1 MSIKISDGARVLL
14 NATPM
19 QVSAQLIKIASGIA
33 EPETVSPWP
42 ASNSGTALRMIR
54 YEKGH
59 IGVFGDWV
67 MFTEFQYKYRAHNR
81 LTKNEISTYISSAD
95 NALAKGYIAQ
105 YMEDTGESTASYRGP
120 VPDFTP
126 RAYDRPAPRL
136 IMPPPDIETEPT
148 PPSLP
153 AKVEEISESAALILT
168 LKKQLA
174 EKKQIEEL
182 KALLNTP
189 TPEAPKP
196 AAPVAGGFA
205 GYTAKD
211 VAGALLGVL
220 FVLIQVLPCLIPNNG
235 PAIRSELAQAN
246 ADAMKY
252 QTDRDTALFTFLKQM
267 SDKQD
272 LMFTKTGEMLTNTNV
287 MLGNLVDMIS
297 KMTSSFAHTN
307 ADVSNSVHNQEIRR
321 ERKRETYKGNAVQ
334 PWNIVAEKPQND
346 DETKDHQR
354 FYVEQETEH
363 TRETK
368 HEKPTQKKTETKT
381 PQPTTTAVPHNPVII
396 TWQEFFMWCISSVVL
411 FAILWS
417 LVETIRA

>member
-42 ASNSGTALRMIR
+42 ASNSGTALCMTR

-81 LTKNEISTYISSAD
+81 VTKNEISTYISSGD
-95 NALAKGYIAQ
+95 NALTKGYIAQ
-105 YMEDTGESTASYRGP
+105 YIEDTGESTAPYRGP
-120 VPDFTP
+120 MPDFTP

-136 IMPPPDIETEPT
+136 LTPPQEIEADPTPHPPPAP
-148 PPSLP
+148 
-153 AKVEEISESAALILT
+153 KVVEVDAEEALIAKLEKEVAT
-168 LKKQLA
+168 KQRIA
-174 EKKQIEEL
+174 KL
-182 KALLNTP
+182 KALLEA
-189 TPEAPKP
+189 PEAPKP
-196 AAPVAGGFA
+196 AAPALV

-220 FVLIQVLPCLIPNNG
+220 FVLIQILPCFIPNNG
-235 PAIRSELAQAN
+235 PAIRSDLAQAN
-246 ADAMKY
+246 ADAVKY

-307 ADVSNSVHNQEIRR
+307 ADVSNSVQHQEIRR
-321 ERKRETYKGNAVQ
+321 ERKRETYKGNAMQ
-334 PWNIVAEKPQND
+334 PWNIVADKPKND
-346 DETKDHQR
+346 DETSDHQQ
-354 FYVEQETEH
+354 FYVEQEVEY
-363 TRETK
+363 TREPK
-368 HEKPTQKKTETKT
+368 QAKVPTSKKADTKT
-381 PQPTTTAVPHNPVII
+381 PEPTTTPPSNPVIT
-396 TWQEFFMWCISSVVL
+396 TWPKFIMWSICGMVIFAVV
-411 FAILWS
+411 WS
-417 LVETIRA
+417 LIETLKA

>member
-42 ASNSGTALRMIR
+42 ASNSGTALRMTR

-81 LTKNEISTYISSAD
+81 VTKNEISTYISSGD
-95 NALAKGYIAQ
+95 NALTKGYIAQ
-105 YMEDTGESTASYRGP
+105 YIEDTGEYRGP
-120 VPDFTP
+120 VPDFTQ

-136 IMPPPDIETEPT
+136 LTPSQEIETAPL
-148 PPSLP
+148 PPAP
-153 AKVEEISESAALILT
+153 KVVEVDAEEALIAKLEKEVAT
-168 LKKQLA
+168 KQRIA
-174 EKKQIEEL
+174 KL
-182 KALLNTP
+182 KALLEA
-189 TPEAPKP
+189 PETPKP
-196 AAPVAGGFA
+196 AAPAPAGGLA

-220 FVLIQVLPCLIPNNG
+220 FVLIQILPCFIPNNG

-272 LMFTKTGEMLTNTNV
+272 LMFTKTGEMLTNTNA
-287 MLGNLVDMIS
+287 MLGNLISMIA
-297 KMTSSFAHTN
+297 KMTSTIAHDN
-307 ADVSNSVHNQEIRR
+307 DDGSKSVQHQEIRR
-321 ERKRETYKGNAVQ
+321 ERKREAHKGSSVQ
-334 PWNIVAEKPQND
+334 PWNIVAEKPQDD
-346 DETKDHQR
+346 DETSDHQQ
-354 FYVEQETEH
+354 FYVEQEAEYA
-363 TRETK
+363 REPK
-368 HEKPTQKKTETKT
+368 QAKPTNKKADTKT
-381 PQPTTTAVPHNPVII
+381 PEPTTLPPNPVIT
-396 TWQEFFMWCISSVVL
+396 TWSKFIMWSICGMVIFAVV
-411 FAILWS
+411 WS
-417 LVETIRA
+417 LIETLKV